1 MYTGLNYQ
9 ELLKDL
15 TDEQV
20 KGLEDFTMNLF
31 DELLE
36 NEIGYTRFLYDQVD
50 LAIDVIDFIKYNAN
64 KALNNLGYDSRYDHD
79 DPNPIVLNG
88 LNVGRKTHDFFS
100 VKGDSYKKATVIPI
114 QDNDFNF

>member
-15 TDEQV
+15 TDEQF
-20 KGLEDFTMNLF
+20 KGLEEFTINLF

-36 NEIGYTRFLYDQVD
+36 NEIGYTRYLYDQVD
-50 LAIDVIDFIKYNAN
+50 LN
-64 KALNNLGYDSRYDHD
+64 KALNNLGYESRYEHD

-88 LNVGRKTHDFFS
+88 LNVGKKTHDFFS
-100 VKGDSYKKATVIPI
+100 VKGDSYKKATVVAIK
-114 QDNDFNF
+114 DEDFYFE